1 MSPQDFQ
8 VHLVVERFWEG
19 ARQAIGRYTKLLQVT
34 GPFKD
39 IRNGTSQLVEI
50 NSYLFDMTSKVL
62 DGSGY
67 GAAYLVPS

>member
-8 VHLVVERFWEG
+8 VHLVVKRFWEG